1 MPFSTGDP
9 NDAGG
14 MRGAIDSYMRGTVM
28 LPQTAMDA
36 LMGLINSGK
45 AAGGAVLKH
54 AKEMI
59 APSDPGVFEGM
70 DPSQPAQDIVLPA
83 QKPMD
88 PRLQGLKKAM
98 K

>member
-1 MPFSTGDP
+1 
-9 NDAGG
+9 
-14 MRGAIDSYMRGTVM
+14 MRGAIDNYMKGTVM

-45 AAGGAVLKH
+45 AAGGAVLKR
-54 AKEMI
+54 AKDMVN
-59 APSDPGVFEGM
+59 PQDPGLFEGM
-70 DPSQPAQDIVLPA
+70 DPEQPAQDIPLPA

-88 PRLQGLKKAM
+88 PRLMGLKKAM